1 MAKLKLG
8 AVADGE
14 AVSLDVTEAKKEITE
29 ARITGQTRAAIGSI
43 VRRHVEEIK
52 NMSPKGRY
60 MFLHDLDVTPSYY
73 TELTKE
79 IALFK
84 YNQEKGV
91 E

>member
-8 AVADGE
+8 AEEIA
-14 AVSLDVTEAKKEITE
+14 SLDVAEAKKEITE
-29 ARITGQTRAAIGSI
+29 ARLSGQARAAFGSI
-43 VRRHVEEIK
+43 IRRHVEEIK
-52 NMSPKGRY
+52 HMSLKERY